1 MVTISITSI
10 RNKKDLL
17 QYKRLLMNRLEQD
30 LVEPEAILLSQIL
43 QLKELWGS
51 IEDRSGKQ
59 AKLLRKVR
67 EFLLS
72 SPILGTVANH
82 REHSFL
88 NLFK

>member
-1 MVTISITSI
+1 MVRIIDI

-17 QYKRLLMNRLEQD
+17 AFKRLLMARLQVD
-30 LVEPEAILLSQIL
+30 LVEPETILLFHIL
-43 QLKELWGS
+43 ELKELWGS
-51 IEDRSGKQ
+51 IDRSSKQ